1 MFSVFEE
8 LTGLQK
14 CPPRLDPIISI
25 MDEPLDPIMLL
36 FGETPDITPV
46 PWLSIFHIFSA
57 IAEVTKKRN
66 FLQFCWRDSVKYV
79 YLRYLEFVVEA
90 ETPTHEDTLVLP
102 QGNEFIEGPGKDA
115 AAEEIREIEEL
126 RCSAIQR
133 EGWDWLGFVGS
144 TTEAKYSPQSFVI
157 LCTHGCCT

>member
-1 MFSVFEE
+1 
-8 LTGLQK
+8 
-14 CPPRLDPIISI
+14 

-46 PWLSIFHIFSA
+46 PWLSIFPFFLPLWRSPRKGISS
-57 IAEVTKKRN
+57 N
-66 FLQFCWRDSVKYV
+66 FVEEIPLNMYTV

-90 ETPTHEDTLVLP
+90 ETPTHGDTLVLP

-126 RCSAIQR
+126 HCSAIQR

-144 TTEAKYSPQSFVI
+144 TTEA
-157 LCTHGCCT
+157 

>member
-46 PWLSIFHIFSA
+46 PWLSIFSHFFCHCGGHQEKEFPPILL
-57 IAEVTKKRN
+57 KR
-66 FLQFCWRDSVKYV
+66 FR
-79 YLRYLEFVVEA
+79 
-90 ETPTHEDTLVLP
+90 
-102 QGNEFIEGPGKDA
+102 
-115 AAEEIREIEEL
+115 
-126 RCSAIQR
+126 
-133 EGWDWLGFVGS
+133 
-144 TTEAKYSPQSFVI
+144 
-157 LCTHGCCT
+157 